1 MAQTPVIAEWQCP
14 YPNMIDIKGKGIAMQ
29 HVDIPSMSDFNKLR
43 QVRADACVSIY
54 LPTTPITSEVNACK
68 IEYAN
73 QVKEALS
80 QSRSLTDKRR
90 LAEMETLL
98 NGLLDYDEFWLKQ
111 SRSLAV
117 LATPDRIW
125 TFRLANR
132 LKSFVEVADRFML
145 SPLLRSLTF
154 AHTAHV
160 AVISENTA
168 RLIELTSDVEPYEVK
183 VPDMPKDMASVLG
196 KGNEK
201 ISSITNTRIT
211 QYCRA
216 IDTAL
221 RHYFGNSD
229 IPFIIAG
236 SEVVVN
242 AFRPIYS
249 GNNLIGEVANASLD
263 HANPT
268 EVADLAR
275 PVLDRYYERQIADIR
290 SRFDHL
296 TAEGRTTTDIALA
309 ARAATVGQIDTLL
322 ADMDE
327 MVHGTIDEETGAV
340 KFGEEGPKTY
350 NVVDEIASRVLA
362 NGGRVLAVRRS
373 DIPHNQSLAAI
384 FRFRM

>member
-1 MAQTPVIAEWQCP
+1 ML
-14 YPNMIDIKGKGIAMQ
+14 
-29 HVDIPSMSDFNKLR
+29 F
-43 QVRADACVSIY
+43 
-54 LPTTPITSEVNACK
+54 
-68 IEYAN
+68 
-73 QVKEALS
+73 
-80 QSRSLTDKRR
+80 RS
-90 LAEMETLL
+90 
-98 NGLLDYDEFWLKQ
+98 
-111 SRSLAV
+111 
-117 LATPDRIW
+117 
-125 TFRLANR
+125 
-132 LKSFVEVADRFML
+132 
-145 SPLLRSLTF
+145 
-154 AHTAHV
+154 
-160 AVISENTA
+160 
-168 RLIELTSDVEPYEVK
+168 IELTSDVEPYEVK

-275 PVLDRYYERQIADIR
+275 PVLDRYYEREIADIR

-296 TAEGRTTTDIALA
+296 TAEGRTTTDIEIG
-309 ARAATVGQIDTLL
+309 RAHV
-322 ADMDE
+322 
-327 MVHGTIDEETGAV
+327 
-340 KFGEEGPKTY
+340 
-350 NVVDEIASRVLA
+350 
-362 NGGRVLAVRRS
+362 
-373 DIPHNQSLAAI
+373 
-384 FRFRM
+384 